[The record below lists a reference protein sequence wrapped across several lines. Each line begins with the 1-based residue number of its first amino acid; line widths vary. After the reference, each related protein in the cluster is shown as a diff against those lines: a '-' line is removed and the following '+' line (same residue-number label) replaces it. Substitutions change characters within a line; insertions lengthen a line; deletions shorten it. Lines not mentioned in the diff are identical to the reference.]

1 MKRTTTP
8 CAPGGNRARR
18 CITPTLSLAAGL
30 TLLPTTAR
38 AGGVQTLQPVEVTD
52 SVDNLVGSA
61 DSSTEGTLT
70 QKDIEAR
77 PLMRTGELLEGIP
90 GFNITQHS
98 GEGKANQ
105 YYLRG
110 FNLDHGTDFAITVDD
125 MPVNMPTHAH
135 GQGYCDLNLLI
146 PELLSGLQYRKG
158 PYYADEGDFSAVGAA
173 HLDYQHELDRPLAMM
188 TIGNDGYERGL
199 AAASVNLLRG
209 KLLVGVEALHDNGP
223 WVNPDNYEKLNAM
236 LRYTNT
242 FGRNTVTVDLMAYD
256 GKWNATN
263 QTADRAIDEGLVS
276 RFGTLDPSD
285 QGKSYRYSLSAQW
298 QHTEEKSLT
307 KLSAYGIGYGMDLY
321 NDFTY
326 FLENPSYG
334 DQFHQK
340 DRRIIVGLR
349 ASQTWFDKFL
359 GRDMDN
365 TIGLQVRNDFI
376 MPVALYATDQT
387 AYQDTAVQ
395 DNVTQLN
402 AAPYFQNRVQW
413 TDWFR
418 TVAGLRW
425 DYFNFGVRANIP
437 QNSGNL
443 SADIG
448 SPKLSMIF
456 GPWAKTELFLNGGY
470 GFHSNDAR
478 VATEKVDPQY
488 NLAQTPLPA
497 LERAI
502 GTEVGTRTAIIPHL
516 QNELTL
522 WYLHLASEQIFDGD
536 HGVTTP
542 SYPSHRYGVES
553 ANYYTPYKWLTVDA
567 DIAYS
572 VPVFEDDPVGNRI
585 PGSPTWVV
593 SAGAAVDDIRG
604 FFASARLHYF
614 GARPLI
620 DNDAVESTPNTVVD
634 ARVGYKLRGRH
645 CKGWRVWID
654 CFNLANAKVS
664 DIEYYYTS
672 RLPGEPPAGVN
683 DIHTHPENSFL
694 IRANLTAVF

>member
-1 MKRTTTP
+1 MKRTKEHFASGCHRAQWYATP
-8 CAPGGNRARR
+8 LA
-18 CITPTLSLAAGL
+18 LSLAAGL
-30 TLLPTTAR
+30 GLPKTAR

-135 GQGYCDLNLLI
+135 GQGYCDLNFLI

-173 HLDYQHELDRPLAMM
+173 HLDYQHELDRPLGVV

-199 AAASVNLLRG
+199 AAASVHLLKG
-209 KLLVGVEALHDNGP
+209 KFLVGVEALHDNGP

-307 KLSAYGIGYGMDLY
+307 KISAYGIGYGMDLY

-349 ASQTWFDKFL
+349 ASQTWLDKFL

-376 MPVALYATDQT
+376 TPVALYATAQT
-387 AYQDTAVQ
+387 AYQNTAVQ

-425 DYFNFGVRANIP
+425 DYFNFNVRANVP

-456 GPWAKTELFLNGGY
+456 GPWAKTEFFLNGGY

-478 VATEKVDPQY
+478 VATEKIDPQY
-488 NLAQTPLPA
+488 NLAQTTLPA

-634 ARVGYKLRGRH
+634 ARVGYKLRGGH
-645 CKGWRVWID
+645 FKGWRVWID
-654 CFNLANAKVS
+654 CFNVANAKVS

-694 IRANLTAVF
+694 IRANLKAVF